1 MNIPDEVL
9 TEAFGGIHFYEPYYS
24 IHLKQAQVIAEWAR
38 KEALREAAESVRD
51 YWATFGD
58 LISSNNGA
66 RLAFEAVAAR
76 IAEGVRS

>member
-1 MNIPDEVL
+1 MNIPLD
-9 TEAFGGIHFYEPYYS
+9 
-24 IHLKQAQVIAEWAR
+24 VIERETGLPLDNREYPHDVITDFTAGAEWAR